1 MPPTAP
7 ELDAGEIAAR
17 LSDGLGDGL
26 VETVIARGQVTA
38 RVRPDAWVDAARF
51 VKTDD
56 SLRCTF
62 FSWLSAI
69 HWIEADEGLGNSEL
83 SDAAEEADAAEPA
96 EPAEPADAAEE
107 AGFQPYPASHEPGT
121 YAQPQ
126 GNLFQVLAHA
136 SSPMRGVSVTLK
148 TELPEESPKI
158 ASIAEVFAGANW
170 HERECHEMFG
180 IEFDG
185 HPDLS
190 RLYLPEDF
198 EGHPLLK
205 SFPLGAR
212 EIKPWPGNVDVE
224 AIPPEIEA
232 RLDAEFGGGSS
243 GGDSE

>member
-7 ELDAGEIAAR
+7 ELDAGEIATR
-17 LSDGLGDGL
+17 LRDGLGDGL
-26 VETVIARGQVTA
+26 VETLVLRGQVTA
-38 RVRPDAWVDAARF
+38 RVKPEAWVDAARLI
-51 VKTDD
+51 KTDE

-69 HWIEADEGLGNSEL
+69 HWVT
-83 SDAAEEADAAEPA
+83 AEESKGEPGVS
-96 EPAEPADAAEE
+96 EE
-107 AGFQPYPASHEPGT
+107 APAFQPFPPDHEPGT
-121 YAQPQ
+121 YEQPR
-126 GNLFQVLAHA
+126 GNLFQVVAHA
-136 SSPMRGVSVTLK
+136 SSPMRGVAVTLK
-148 TELPEESPKI
+148 TELPEDSPKI
-158 ASIAEVFAGANW
+158 DSISEVFAGANW

-180 IEFDG
+180 IDFDG

-190 RLYLPEDF
+190 KLYLPEDF

-212 EIKPWPGNVDVE
+212 EIKPWPGHVDVE

-232 RLDAEFGGGSS
+232 RLDAELGGGSS

>member
-1 MPPTAP
+1 MRLPPTAP
-7 ELDAGEIAAR
+7 ELDAGEIATR
-17 LSDGLGDGL
+17 LRDGLGDGL
-26 VETVIARGQVTA
+26 VEALVNHDQVTA
-38 RVRPDAWVDAARF
+38 RVKPDAWVDAARF
-51 VKTDD
+51 IKADE

-69 HWIEADEGLGNSEL
+69 HWTSAEEASAEDADDNSGEPELADEG
-83 SDAAEEADAAEPA
+83 
-96 EPAEPADAAEE
+96 E
-107 AGFQPYPASHEPGT
+107 AGEAPEEPSFEPFPSGHEPGT

-126 GNLFQVLAHA
+126 GNLFQILAHA
-136 SSPMRGVSVTLK
+136 SSPLRGVAVILK
-148 TELPEESPKI
+148 TELPEGSPKI
-158 ASIAEVFAGANW
+158 ASISEVFAGANW

-190 RLYLPEDF
+190 KLYLPEDF

-212 EIKPWPGNVDVE
+212 EIKPWPGHVDVE

-232 RLDAEFGGGSS
+232 QLDAELGGSSS